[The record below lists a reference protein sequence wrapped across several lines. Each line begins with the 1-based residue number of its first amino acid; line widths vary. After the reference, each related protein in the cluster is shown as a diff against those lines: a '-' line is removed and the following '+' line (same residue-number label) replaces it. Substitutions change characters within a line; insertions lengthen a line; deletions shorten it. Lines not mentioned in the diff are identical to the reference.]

1 MTKGMAWHSG
11 NAWQVKHCS
20 QHYNTPTALPQLWYE
35 GKIFTNSTSLPLR
48 KENQRTLLRALHYI
62 TCCTFYKFSE
72 IYTSE
77 DSWPHSFLLSM
88 FNFLFLSSV
97 FGEAIFSIRKNSKWQ
112 GTPCQE
118 TAGGRCMPA
127 ELMDH
132 PSTTPAPGPSL
143 HPPHQH
149 LTEVPQSYNP
159 YYKHNN
165 CQEIGNPSL
174 AKPQGNVSSRKSTE
188 EGSERPGG
196 ALLQGLQELSSEHF
210 TSAPTEK
217 ANTTDWPQG
226 TTLNWQAA
234 PHTTWRWLSVP
245 FLWLSG
251 KGKLLCSY
259 DTRGSK
265 QWNSWASAHYS
276 FCWQSGGQS
285 EWFPATQTHEKEV
298 LRTKYK
304 RLLLTAFTFQ
314 L

>member
-72 IYTSE
+72 IHTSE

-149 LTEVPQSYNP
+149 LDHPSIHHISTWRRYLRATIPIINTITVKKSEIQAWQS
-159 YYKHNN
+159 HREM
-165 CQEIGNPSL
+165 CHLER
-174 AKPQGNVSSRKSTE
+174 ARKK
-188 EGSERPGG
+188 G
-196 ALLQGLQELSSEHF
+196 QKDQVEHF
-210 TSAPTEK
+210 FKDYKNYLLSTSPQHPQRKPTLQ
-217 ANTTDWPQG
+217 TD
-226 TTLNWQAA
+226 
-234 PHTTWRWLSVP
+234 H
-245 FLWLSG
+245 
-251 KGKLLCSY
+251 
-259 DTRGSK
+259 RG
-265 QWNSWASAHYS
+265 
-276 FCWQSGGQS
+276 
-285 EWFPATQTHEKEV
+285 P
-298 LRTKYK
+298 L
-304 RLLLTAFTFQ
+304 
-314 L
+314 